1 MMGPIA
7 AVESVVFKSFNF
19 NGRATRAEYWWWGLA
34 QFAIIFGCMLADMAK
49 LSRIEQAPLNPLEY
63 ATVIFGLLT
72 IIPNLSVTIRRL
84 HDSGRSG
91 FWYFIAFVPFVGA
104 LWLLVLMILPSEQ
117 NDNIFGP
124 TLRRTTNHKGSAAP
138 KRDPMQGYA
147 ALDRLREGPTEEVQ
161 AARKQEV
168 RDYYR
173 ERVMQA

>member
-19 NGRATRAEYWWWGLA
+19 NGRATRSEYWWWGLA
-34 QFAIIFGCMLADMAK
+34 QFAIMFGCLFADMAK
-49 LSRIEQAPLNPLEY
+49 LSRLEQAPLNPLEY

-72 IIPNLSVTIRRL
+72 LLPNLSVAIRRL

-91 FWYFIAFVPFVGA
+91 FWYFIIFVPFVGG
-104 LWLLVLMILPSEQ
+104 LWFLVLMVLPSEH
-117 NDNIFGP
+117 NDNIYGP
-124 TLRRTTNHKGSAAP
+124 TLRRTGKRKAQAIS

-147 ALDRLREGPTEEVQ
+147 ALDRLREGPTEETR
-161 AARKQEV
+161 ATRKQEV